1 MNVLRNFRFKLVLRV
16 VWQAETIS
24 GISYAIRGIL
34 GWLWAVEVVKTASAG
49 SSICPV
55 NKSDQRTKSIRFHV
69 ERAF

>member
-1 MNVLRNFRFKLVLRV
+1 MNVLRNFRFKLALRV
-16 VWQAETIS
+16 VLHAESIS

-34 GWLWAVEVVKTASAG
+34 GGLWAVEVVKTASAG

-55 NKSDQRTKSIRFHV
+55 NKSGQRTKPIRFHA